1 MELSPMSRNLLPW
14 LVTQRDL
21 TRYFGRAL
29 RACKRGRVLFFL
41 NRPAREPAMLIALLS
56 YPTYADRLAEAFR
69 SYQSGRFRKM
79 KLENRPDL
87 GRRVAT
93 GNRKPKNS

>member
-1 MELSPMSRNLLPW
+1 
-14 LVTQRDL
+14 
-21 TRYFGRAL
+21 
-29 RACKRGRVLFFL
+29 
-41 NRPAREPAMLIALLS
+41 MLIALLS
-56 YPTYADRLAEAFR
+56 YPAYADRLAEAVR